1 MNSVFSIVVRRT
13 MASVKPPNS
22 QQSGKILSTN
32 NSSTENEAQADGQ
45 EEKVDARPKEIGGPR
60 GLEPTR
66 YGDWENQ
73 GRARDF

>member
-13 MASVKPPNS
+13 MASVKPPNP

-32 NSSTENEAQADGQ
+32 NGNTENEAQTDGQ
-45 EEKVDARPKEIGGPR
+45 GEKVDARLKEIGGPR

-66 YGDWENQ
+66 YGDWESH